1 MAVVDSK
8 GKIIGNFSMSEMRTI
23 MSEHFG
29 ALALPVGEFL
39 ALEHGTEFT
48 G

>member
-1 MAVVDSK
+1 MCDSAE
-8 GKIIGNFSMSEMRTI
+8 KIIGNFSISEMRTI
-23 MSEHFG
+23 MAEHFG

-39 ALEHGTEFT
+39 ALEHGTEFA